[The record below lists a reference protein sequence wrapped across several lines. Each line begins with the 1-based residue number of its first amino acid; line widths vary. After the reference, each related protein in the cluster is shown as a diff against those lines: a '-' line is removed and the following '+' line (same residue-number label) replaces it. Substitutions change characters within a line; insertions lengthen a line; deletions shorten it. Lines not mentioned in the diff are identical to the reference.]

1 MWSCP
6 TSGGTAVRAYPL
18 ILILG
23 CCVLSIFSRVA
34 RGGASSSRVVP
45 ATNPGAKAKANTAN
59 CLAGSVQ
66 DSSVACKVS
75 VLVGGACSGSSSPR
89 VGVRGIARLL
99 CNCNSS
105 GSGVSKEGLGRAAR
119 KGWACRGGCRRTWW
133 TWCGRCSPGGCRR
146 ACWSPTRS
154 PAACGPGR
162 LAPSSWAESHFGNG
176 KSSLLTPSFTQIVF
190 WRIHP
195 WIHIALYCTESLNLH

>member
-1 MWSCP
+1 MDGACHLSAAALRQ
-6 TSGGTAVRAYPL
+6 GAQL
-18 ILILG
+18 
-23 CCVLSIFSRVA
+23 CVLTHQSSCVLTICSRVA
-34 RGGASSSRVVP
+34 RGGATNSRVVP
-45 ATNPGAKAKANTAN
+45 ATNPGAKAKANTTN
-59 CLAGSVQ
+59 FLTGSVQ
-66 DSSVACKVS
+66 DSSVDCKGS
-75 VLVGGACSGSSSPR
+75 VLVGGACSGSSSPSLQGR
-89 VGVRGIARLL
+89 CLWNCLL

-162 LAPSSWAESHFGNG
+162 LAPSSSGESHFGNG
-176 KSSLLTPSFTQIVF
+176 KSSLLTPSFT
-190 WRIHP
+190 
-195 WIHIALYCTESLNLH
+195 